1 MTLFLEVLPL
11 KAKIFTD
18 PPSVFHSQVAVT
30 IHDPKYICRKKAGA
44 VITHARNFFQP
55 QFAFAAWRKCATPTR
70 PIVDQARSGLHQCG
84 RRTGQPANWVAGQIR
99 RWFLRAHHLHH
110 LHYVECIKKRAP
122 QLQHL

>member
-30 IHDPKYICRKKAGA
+30 IHDPKYICRKNARA
-44 VITHARNFFQP
+44 VTTRARNFFQP

-70 PIVDQARSGLHQCG
+70 PIVDQARSGLHHC
-84 RRTGQPANWVAGQIR
+84 RRANWRIGKPANRQTGCWPEKEV
-99 RWFLRAHHLHH
+99 LR
-110 LHYVECIKKRAP
+110 
-122 QLQHL
+122 